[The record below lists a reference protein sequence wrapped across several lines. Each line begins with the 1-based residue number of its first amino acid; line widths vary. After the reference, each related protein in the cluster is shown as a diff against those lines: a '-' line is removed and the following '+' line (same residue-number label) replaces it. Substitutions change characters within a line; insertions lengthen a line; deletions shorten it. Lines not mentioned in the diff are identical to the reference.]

1 MNPTDIAE
9 SVQPDALTSVPLPTS
24 TLGDLLNMLVTGG
37 PVVWLLL
44 GFSLLALTV
53 ILLKLGQLIALRP
66 RPGNAV
72 DKAMAHLQADQPLEA
87 QMLLNGQA
95 NPRASVLSH
104 ALKMLGSEQYSV
116 TEIRDE
122 ALRRARL
129 GLARQESH
137 LRILEVIAMLAPL
150 LGLFGTVLGMIEAF
164 RAMESAGAQVNPAI
178 LSGGIWQALLTTA
191 VGLAVAIPVSIAHSW
206 FERKLEVQAASLQN
220 DVDVLT
226 SLVAHKHKQ
235 QESAVIPPSQP
246 MQRAV
251 S

>member
-1 MNPTDIAE
+1 MP
-9 SVQPDALTSVPLPTS
+9 QS
-24 TLGDLLNMLVTGG
+24 TLDSLLSMLVTGG
-37 PVVWLLL
+37 PVVWLLIA
-44 GFSLLALTV
+44 FSLLALTV
-53 ILLKLGQLIALRP
+53 ILLKLGQLIALRQ
-66 RPGNAV
+66 RPGNVV
-72 DKAMAHLQADQPLEA
+72 DKAMALLQADQPLEA
-87 QMLLNGQA
+87 QMLVNGQS
-95 NPRASVLSH
+95 NPRAILLSH
-104 ALKMLGSEQYSV
+104 ALKMQASGEYSA
-116 TEIRDE
+116 TEIREE

-206 FERKLEVQAASLQN
+206 FERKLEVQAGSLQN
-220 DVDVLT
+220 DVDVLS
-226 SLVAHKHKQ
+226 SLVAHKQKP
-235 QESAVIPPSQP
+235 ESVVVSRKPL
-246 MQRAV
+246 QRAV